1 MLAFDLYRP
10 RVRATL
16 RVVAD
21 RPAARFARWVPY
33 LRAVAAYLAVR
44 TLGVAMLAAMAA
56 PRDLPLLE
64 RLSAWDGWWYLQ
76 IAEHNYSGVTEPLD
90 AAGELF
96 PAAPMGFFPLYPG
109 AMRVLG
115 ELGVPLLVAGLIVST
130 VAGVVAACGLQ
141 RVGELVGGQRVG
153 LVLVVL
159 WAGAPMS
166 ITQSMV
172 YTEAMFVALAAW
184 ALIGVLERRWGMA
197 AVCTMFAGLTRSTA
211 AVLIAVVV
219 VAAVLAAVR
228 GRGRERW
235 RPLGWAA
242 VAPLGLAGYWG
253 FVAAKTESLTGWQDI
268 ERRGWGVRWDF
279 GREAAEYALQ
289 LLTKEG
295 SRFET
300 LVLVV
305 TLAAVV
311 LGAVMIANRLPWP
324 LVTYGIGVA
333 VLAIGTAGFP
343 QMRGRFLL
351 PAFVLLL
358 PIAIGLAKRHTST
371 AIAAAAAFVLF
382 GCWYSAFSLTAWR
395 YGI

>member
-10 RVRATL
+10 RVRPAL
-16 RVVAD
+16 AVVTD
-21 RPAARFARWVPY
+21 PPVARFARAPY

-44 TLGVAMLAAMAA
+44 ALGVAMLAVMAA

-76 IAEHNYSGVTEPLD
+76 IAEHNYTGVAEPLD

-115 ELGVPLLVAGLIVST
+115 EIGLPLLAAGLIVST

-141 RVGELVGGQRVG
+141 RIGERVGGQRVG

-172 YTEAMFVALAAW
+172 YTESLFVALAAW
-184 ALIGVLERRWGMA
+184 SLVGVLERRFGMA
-197 AVCTMFAGLTRSTA
+197 AVCCVFAGLTRSTA
-211 AVLIAVVV
+211 VVLVAVVV

-235 RPLGWAA
+235 RLLGWAA
-242 VAPLGLAGYWG
+242 IAPAGLAGYWS
-253 FVAAKTESLTGWQDI
+253 FVAVRTGSLTGWQDI
-268 ERRGWGVRWDF
+268 ERRGWGVEWDF
-279 GREAAEYALQ
+279 GREAAEYTVR
-289 LLTKEG
+289 LLTREG

-300 LVLVV
+300 LVLFV
-305 TLAAVV
+305 TVAAVV
-311 LGAVMIANRLPWP
+311 LGVVMIANRLPWS
-324 LVTYGIGVA
+324 LVAYGIGVA

-343 QMRGRFLL
+343 QMRARFLL

-358 PIAIGLAKRHTST
+358 PIAVGLAKRRPST
-371 AIAAAAAFVLF
+371 AVAAAGAFVLF
-382 GCWYSAFSLTAWR
+382 GCWYSAHSLTAWK

>member
-10 RVRATL
+10 RVRPALT
-16 RVVAD
+16 VVGAP
-21 RPAARFARWVPY
+21 PAARFGRWTPY

-44 TLGVAMLAAMAA
+44 VLGVAMLAVMAA

-76 IAEHNYSGVTEPLD
+76 IAERNYGGVPEPLD

-115 ELGVPLLVAGLIVST
+115 ELGLPLLAAGLVVST
-130 VAGVVAACGLQ
+130 GAGVVAACGLQ
-141 RVGELVGGQRVG
+141 RIGERFGGQRVG

-172 YTEAMFVALAAW
+172 YTESLFVALAAW
-184 ALIGVLERRWGMA
+184 SLVGVLERRFGMA

-211 AVLIAVVV
+211 VVLVAVVV
-219 VAAVLAAVR
+219 VAAVLAATR
-228 GRGRERW
+228 GRGRDRW
-235 RPLGWAA
+235 QLLGWAA
-242 VAPLGLAGYWG
+242 IAPLGLAGYWG
-253 FVAAKTESLTGWQDI
+253 FVAARTGSLTGWQDI
-268 ERRGWGVRWDF
+268 ELRGWGVRWDW
-279 GREAAEYALQ
+279 GREAAEYTVR
-289 LLTKEG
+289 LLTREG

-300 LVLVV
+300 LVLFV
-305 TLAAVV
+305 TVAAVI
-311 LGAVMIANRLPWP
+311 LGAVMIARRMPWP
-324 LVTYGIGVA
+324 LVAYGIGVA

-358 PIAIGLAKRHTST
+358 PVAVGLAKRRPST
-371 AIAAAAAFVLF
+371 AVAVAAAFVLF
-382 GCWYSAFSLTAWR
+382 GCWYSAYSLTAWQH
-395 YGI
+395 GI